1 MLDDRR
7 RSRSCD
13 ELPFQVVPEF
23 HFRVG
28 QRYTTERPHSALG
41 YTTPARFATTI
52 TAIGTDAPMAHP
64 RQNGASTP
72 ETQVVAG

>member
-1 MLDDRR
+1 MT
-7 RSRSCD
+7 
-13 ELPFQVVPEF
+13 VVDPGRATNCR
-23 HFRVG
+23 FRLFRNAISEWVSD
-28 QRYTTERPHSALG
+28 YTTERPHSALG

-64 RQNGASTP
+64 RQNGASTA